1 MIKRIYVVCF
11 LLILC
16 CCSLRAQMVK
26 QITLSAEE
34 SYTEHIALSN
44 DSKDLD
50 VMVKFMFD
58 EMNNR
63 LSVTLLSYRSLFVFQ
78 DNVRYKHVV
87 KWKKLRP
94 DRLPYV
100 VQEPV
105 FKIKLPKAFRRQ
117 IPKRRKRFIF
127 ERWISYDGIQP
138 IPQDYRLVNEY
149 IEQQFDILPQRNE
162 LTVSLHHLFVIDSKE
177 KKKTRSYFFTYFKD
191 LDLEFHISLQRNPCL
206 GTEVELE
213 QAALS
218 LENVRQSYSAFA
230 KSFAVREVSSEEKFG
245 QFTAMKEM
253 LTAQFPHREMS
264 SECPEVQR
272 AWNEYN
278 MYVDSIQS
286 VTCTLVRPEVVLPGV
301 GADVLLKKARQ
312 MDNMVTNWLSSTDK
326 IERRDLQM
334 QCQNLIDEVHLLV
347 DEYGIV
353 SEEEHQAWK
362 VFLQAEGYF
371 QRTVNN
377 LNRQQ

>member
-26 QITLSAEE
+26 QITLSPEE

-78 DNVRYKHVV
+78 DNVRYKQVV

-94 DRLPYV
+94 DRLPYL
-100 VQEPV
+100 VQEPL

-117 IPKRRKRFIF
+117 IPKPRKKFIF

-138 IPQDYRLVNEY
+138 VPQDYRLVNEY

>member
-26 QITLSAEE
+26 QITLSPEE

-78 DNVRYKHVV
+78 DNVRYKQVV

-94 DRLPYV
+94 DRLPYL
-100 VQEPV
+100 VQEPL

-117 IPKRRKRFIF
+117 IPKPRKKFIF

-138 IPQDYRLVNEY
+138 VPQDYRLVNED

-286 VTCTLVRPEVVLPGV
+286 VTCTLVRSEVVLPGV

>member
-26 QITLSAEE
+26 QITLSPEE

-78 DNVRYKHVV
+78 DNVRYKQVV

-94 DRLPYV
+94 DRLPYL
-100 VQEPV
+100 VQEPL

-117 IPKRRKRFIF
+117 IPKPRKKFIF

-138 IPQDYRLVNEY
+138 VPQDYRLVNEY

-286 VTCTLVRPEVVLPGV
+286 VTCTLVRSEVVLPGV

-377 LNRQQ
+377 LNR

>member
-26 QITLSAEE
+26 QITLSPEE

-78 DNVRYKHVV
+78 DNVRYKQVV

-94 DRLPYV
+94 DRLPYL
-100 VQEPV
+100 VQEPL

-117 IPKRRKRFIF
+117 IPKPRKKFIF

-138 IPQDYRLVNEY
+138 VPQDYRLVNEY

-162 LTVSLHHLFVIDSKE
+162 LTVSLHHLFVIESKE

-213 QAALS
+213 QATLALES
-218 LENVRQSYSAFA
+218 VKQGYNAFQQNFTM
-230 KSFAVREVSSEEKFG
+230 KQVSSEEKYQ
-245 QFTAMKEM
+245 QFVEMKKM
-253 LTAQFPHREMS
+253 LTDQFLYRDMKS
-264 SECPEVQR
+264 NCPDIQR

-286 VTCTLVRPEVVLPGV
+286 VTCTLVRSEVVLPGV

-353 SEEEHQAWK
+353 SEEEHQAWN

-377 LNRQQ
+377 LNRQR

>member
-26 QITLSAEE
+26 QITLSPEE

-78 DNVRYKHVV
+78 DNVRYKQVV

-94 DRLPYV
+94 DRLPYL
-100 VQEPV
+100 VQEPL

-117 IPKRRKRFIF
+117 IPKPRKKFIF

-138 IPQDYRLVNEY
+138 VPQDYRLVNEY

-162 LTVSLHHLFVIDSKE
+162 LTVSLHHLFVIESKE
-177 KKKTRSYFFTYFKD
+177 KKKNRSYFFTYFKD

-286 VTCTLVRPEVVLPGV
+286 VTCTLVRSEVVLPGV

-347 DEYGIV
+347 DEYGII

>member
-26 QITLSAEE
+26 QITLSPEE

-78 DNVRYKHVV
+78 DNVRYKQVV

-94 DRLPYV
+94 DRLPYL
-100 VQEPV
+100 VQEPL

-117 IPKRRKRFIF
+117 IPKPRKKFIF

-138 IPQDYRLVNEY
+138 VPQDYRLVNEY

-206 GTEVELE
+206 GTELELE

-286 VTCTLVRPEVVLPGV
+286 VTCTLVRSEVVLPGV

>member
-78 DNVRYKHVV
+78 DNVRYKQVV

-94 DRLPYV
+94 DRLPYL
-100 VQEPV
+100 VQEPL

-117 IPKRRKRFIF
+117 IPKPRKKFIF

-138 IPQDYRLVNEY
+138 VPQDYRLVNEY

-286 VTCTLVRPEVVLPGV
+286 VTCTLVRSEVVLPGV

>member
-16 CCSLRAQMVK
+16 CCSLRAQIVK
-26 QITLSAEE
+26 QITLSPEE

-78 DNVRYKHVV
+78 DNVRYKQVV

-94 DRLPYV
+94 DRLPYL
-100 VQEPV
+100 VQEPL

-117 IPKRRKRFIF
+117 IPKPRKKFIF

-138 IPQDYRLVNEY
+138 VPQDYRLVNEY

-162 LTVSLHHLFVIDSKE
+162 LTVSLHHLFVIESKE

-286 VTCTLVRPEVVLPGV
+286 VTCTLVRSEVVLPGV

>member
-26 QITLSAEE
+26 QITLSPEE

-78 DNVRYKHVV
+78 DNVRYKQVV

-94 DRLPYV
+94 DRLPYL
-100 VQEPV
+100 VQEPL

-117 IPKRRKRFIF
+117 IPKPRKKFIF

-138 IPQDYRLVNEY
+138 VPQDYRLVNEY

-162 LTVSLHHLFVIDSKE
+162 LTVSLHHLFVIESKE

-286 VTCTLVRPEVVLPGV
+286 VTCTLVRSEVVLPGV

-377 LNRQQ
+377 LNRQR

>member
-26 QITLSAEE
+26 QITLSPEE

-78 DNVRYKHVV
+78 DNVRYKQVV

-94 DRLPYV
+94 DRLPYL
-100 VQEPV
+100 VQEPL

-117 IPKRRKRFIF
+117 IPKPRKKFIF

-138 IPQDYRLVNEY
+138 VPQDYRLVNEY

-272 AWNEYN
+272 TWNEYN

-286 VTCTLVRPEVVLPGV
+286 VTCTLVRSEVVLPGV

>member
-26 QITLSAEE
+26 QITLSPEE

-78 DNVRYKHVV
+78 DNVRYKQVV

-94 DRLPYV
+94 DRLPYL
-100 VQEPV
+100 VQEPL

-117 IPKRRKRFIF
+117 IPKPRKKFTF

-138 IPQDYRLVNEY
+138 VPQDYRLVNEY

-162 LTVSLHHLFVIDSKE
+162 LTVSLHHLFVIESKE

-286 VTCTLVRPEVVLPGV
+286 VTCTLVRSEVVLPGV

-353 SEEEHQAWK
+353 SEEEHQAWN

-377 LNRQQ
+377 LNRQR

>member
-162 LTVSLHHLFVIDSKE
+162 LTVSLHHLFVIDNKVKR
-177 KKKTRSYFFTYFKD
+177 KKKRYFFTYFKD
-191 LDLEFHISLQRNPCL
+191 LNLEYHISLKRNPCL

-213 QAALS
+213 QATLALES
-218 LENVRQSYSAFA
+218 VKQGYNAFQQN
-230 KSFAVREVSSEEKFG
+230 FTMEQVSSEEKYQ
-245 QFTAMKEM
+245 QFVEMKKM
-253 LTAQFPHREMS
+253 LTDQFLYRDMKS
-264 SECPEVQR
+264 NCPDIQR

-278 MYVDSIQS
+278 MYVDSIQN

>member
-26 QITLSAEE
+26 QITLSPEE

-78 DNVRYKHVV
+78 DNVRYKQVV

-94 DRLPYV
+94 DRLPYL
-100 VQEPV
+100 VQEPL

-117 IPKRRKRFIF
+117 IPKPRKKFIF

-138 IPQDYRLVNEY
+138 VPQDYRLVNEY

-286 VTCTLVRPEVVLPGV
+286 VTCTLVRSEVVLPGV

>member
-26 QITLSAEE
+26 QITLSPEE

-78 DNVRYKHVV
+78 DNVRYKQVV

-94 DRLPYV
+94 DRLPYL
-100 VQEPV
+100 VQEPL

-117 IPKRRKRFIF
+117 IPKPRKKFIF

-138 IPQDYRLVNEY
+138 VPQDYRLVNEY

-177 KKKTRSYFFTYFKD
+177 KKKTRSYFFTYLKD

-286 VTCTLVRPEVVLPGV
+286 VTCTLVRSEVVLPGV

-334 QCQNLIDEVHLLV
+334 QCQNLID
-347 DEYGIV
+347 
-353 SEEEHQAWK
+353 
-362 VFLQAEGYF
+362 
-371 QRTVNN
+371 
-377 LNRQQ
+377 

>member
-26 QITLSAEE
+26 QITLSPEE

-78 DNVRYKHVV
+78 DNVRYKQVV

-94 DRLPYV
+94 DRLPYL
-100 VQEPV
+100 VQEPL

-117 IPKRRKRFIF
+117 IPKPRKKFIF

-138 IPQDYRLVNEY
+138 VPQDYRLVNEY

-162 LTVSLHHLFVIDSKE
+162 LTVSLHHLFVIESKE

-278 MYVDSIQS
+278 MYVDSIQN

-353 SEEEHQAWK
+353 SEEEHQAWN

-377 LNRQQ
+377 LNRQR

>member
-1 MIKRIYVVCF
+1 
-11 LLILC
+11 
-16 CCSLRAQMVK
+16 MVK

-162 LTVSLHHLFVIDSKE
+162 LSVSLHH
-177 KKKTRSYFFTYFKD
+177 
-191 LDLEFHISLQRNPCL
+191 CL
-206 GTEVELE
+206 
-213 QAALS
+213 
-218 LENVRQSYSAFA
+218 
-230 KSFAVREVSSEEKFG
+230 
-245 QFTAMKEM
+245 
-253 LTAQFPHREMS
+253 
-264 SECPEVQR
+264 
-272 AWNEYN
+272 
-278 MYVDSIQS
+278 
-286 VTCTLVRPEVVLPGV
+286 
-301 GADVLLKKARQ
+301 
-312 MDNMVTNWLSSTDK
+312 
-326 IERRDLQM
+326 
-334 QCQNLIDEVHLLV
+334 
-347 DEYGIV
+347 
-353 SEEEHQAWK
+353 
-362 VFLQAEGYF
+362 
-371 QRTVNN
+371 
-377 LNRQQ
+377 

>member
-26 QITLSAEE
+26 QITLSPEE

-78 DNVRYKHVV
+78 DNVRYKQVV

-94 DRLPYV
+94 DRLPYL
-100 VQEPV
+100 VQEPL

-117 IPKRRKRFIF
+117 IPKPRKKFIF

-138 IPQDYRLVNEY
+138 VPQDYRLVNEY

-312 MDNMVTNWLSSTDK
+312 MDNMVTN
-326 IERRDLQM
+326 ERRDLQM

>member
-26 QITLSAEE
+26 QITLSPEE

-78 DNVRYKHVV
+78 DNVRYKQVV

-94 DRLPYV
+94 DRLPYL
-100 VQEPV
+100 VQEPL

-117 IPKRRKRFIF
+117 IPKPRKKFIF

-138 IPQDYRLVNEY
+138 VPQDYRLVNEY

-286 VTCTLVRPEVVLPGV
+286 VTCTLVRSEVVLPGV

-353 SEEEHQAWK
+353 SEEEHQAWN

-377 LNRQQ
+377 LNRQR

>member
-78 DNVRYKHVV
+78 DNVRYKQVV

-94 DRLPYV
+94 DRLPYL
-100 VQEPV
+100 VQEPL

-117 IPKRRKRFIF
+117 IPKPRKKFIF

-138 IPQDYRLVNEY
+138 VPQDYRLVNEY

-162 LTVSLHHLFVIDSKE
+162 LTVSLHHLFVIESKE

-286 VTCTLVRPEVVLPGV
+286 VTCTLVRSEVVLPGV

-347 DEYGIV
+347 DEYGII